1 MPRKILELQRR
12 TDMEREGRPKVEGE
26 GKGEGERVMETCN
39 SFIKI

>member
-12 TDMEREGRPKVEGE
+12 TDREREGRPKGEGE